1 MWTTLSH
8 QRRTRRHAY
17 VHHGNQDSHTEP
29 AARYYGLRHRVRCH
43 SATGVAGH
51 SYRLQIGQP
60 VVYGGCAFDLNG
72 DGEFD
77 WAVHDTDA
85 DGFYDASSADLDFNG
100 KPETFFTIIGS
111 PDGTPYARYDH
122 DTDGLYDDEELNVF
136 GTNPYVWDTDGDG
149 YSDGHEDFSGS
160 SPMDPYCNPYGC
172 G

>member
-1 MWTTLSH
+1 MHTFITGDGIRSLNRRLVTTACAIVLG
-8 QRRTRRHAY
+8 AI
-17 VHHGNQDSHTEP
+17 VLPELP
-29 AARYYGLRHRVRCH
+29 AMAIDC
-43 SATGVAGH
+43 
-51 SYRLQIGQP
+51 QIGQP

-77 WAVHDTDA
+77 WTVHDTDA
-85 DGFYDASSADLDFNG
+85 DGFYDTSSADLDFNG

-111 PDGTPYARYDH
+111 PDGAPYTRYDH

-149 YSDGHEDFSGS
+149 FSDGQEDFNGS
-160 SPMDPYCNPYGC
+160 SPTDPLCTPYGC

>member
-1 MWTTLSH
+1 MTKG
-8 QRRTRRHAY
+8 RRTDAMDTLIKGTRIRTLNRRLVTTACAI
-17 VHHGNQDSHTEP
+17 VLGAMALP
-29 AARYYGLRHRVRCH
+29 ALPAMAIDC
-43 SATGVAGH
+43 
-51 SYRLQIGQP
+51 QIGQP

-85 DGFYDASSADLDFNG
+85 DGFYDTSSADLDFNG
-100 KPETFFTIIGS
+100 KPETFFTNIGS
-111 PDGTPYARYDH
+111 SDGAPYARYDH

-149 YSDGHEDFSGS
+149 YSDGQEDFSGS